1 MTCDRCYQPLGVGEH
16 GLYKCPL
23 ERRGGYQPFK
33 AYFDIALGR
42 QIDSQ
47 ADRWRAQ
54 RQLNVQPR
62 DGVSAGEFSAR
73 RDRIEQRKRKAAM
86 A

>member
-1 MTCDRCYQPLGVGEH
+1 MTCEACGAALQIGEH
-16 GLYKCPL
+16 PFCPHGFPMAY
-23 ERRGGYQPFK
+23 RPFK

-54 RQLNVQPR
+54 RDLNVQPR
-62 DGVSAGEFSAR
+62 DGMSHGDLSAR
-73 RDRIEQRKRKAAM
+73 RDKLEQQKLVRHG
-86 A
+86 